1 MQDKIL
7 QKDNNKAEFIL
18 PIRVYYEDTDV
29 AGVVYYANYLKFYER
44 GRTEWLRSLGYDQDV
59 LIDQGL
65 AFAVAH
71 VDARYFAPARFNDK
85 LLVKTAI
92 EKSGKASVLF
102 KQQVVTDDE
111 QQKVLNEATIRV
123 ACVDLMTMAPKPM
136 PKYLIEEIASDW
148 C

>member
-1 MQDKIL
+1 MIAMNEIKT
-7 QKDNNKAEFIL
+7 AEFIM

-44 GRTEWLRSLGYDQDV
+44 GRTEWLRFLGYDQDV

-71 VDARYFAPARFNDK
+71 VDASYFAPARFNDA
-85 LLVKTAI
+85 LLVVTKVL
-92 EKSGKASVLF
+92 KSGNASMIF
-102 KQQVVTDDE
+102 KQHIVTDNDE
-111 QQKVLNEATIRV
+111 KKLLNEATIRV
-123 ACVDLMTMAPKPM
+123 ACVDLNTMKPQSM
-136 PKYLIEEIASDW
+136 PENLKEEIARDW